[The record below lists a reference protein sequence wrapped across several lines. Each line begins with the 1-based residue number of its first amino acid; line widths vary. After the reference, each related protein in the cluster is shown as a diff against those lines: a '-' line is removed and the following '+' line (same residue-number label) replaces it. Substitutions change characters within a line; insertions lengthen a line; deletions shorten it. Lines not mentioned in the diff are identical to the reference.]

1 MLGWWQE
8 LVAVPWRQMAI
19 ILWGRFR
26 DARLGVSASSLTF
39 TTVLALVPLFTVGLA
54 VFAAFPMFGKF
65 QDTIQRW
72 LIDSLVPDSISRQVL
87 GYLTQFSHKA
97 NRLGTMGLAALLVSA
112 IALMVTIERTLSQIW
127 RLDRSR
133 PLPQRVLLYW
143 SAITLGPLLLGASL
157 AITSY
162 VVTASRDVVDA
173 LPAALRWLLDSF
185 EFVLLVLSVS
195 GLYFYVP
202 YTRVRW
208 RHALTAGLL
217 VALGIELA
225 KKLLAVYLTQIPT
238 YSAIYG
244 AFAALP
250 ILLVWIYVA
259 WVIVLLGAVVAA
271 TLPELGRQTWRKP
284 EGLGWTFKVAL
295 ELLAA
300 LQAVRG
306 QEERGLSL
314 TRLSLQ
320 LQVEPGVLSEL
331 LAHLQA
337 LDWVGALRDE
347 GGTADARHVL
357 LIELKDTLLA
367 PLVERL
373 LLSHGPEVEPLWLAV
388 RLDQARVSEALP
400 RA

>member
-87 GYLTQFSHKA
+87 GYLTQFSRKA

-271 TLPELGRQTWRKP
+271 TLPELGRQTWRKA

-357 LIELKDTLLA
+357 LIEPKDTLLA

>member
-1 MLGWWQE
+1 M
-8 LVAVPWRQMAI
+8 
-19 ILWGRFR
+19 
-26 DARLGVSASSLTF
+26 
-39 TTVLALVPLFTVGLA
+39 
-54 VFAAFPMFGKF
+54 
-65 QDTIQRW
+65 
-72 LIDSLVPDSISRQVL
+72 
-87 GYLTQFSHKA
+87 
-97 NRLGTMGLAALLVSA
+97 
-112 IALMVTIERTLSQIW
+112 
-127 RLDRSR
+127 
-133 PLPQRVLLYW
+133 
-143 SAITLGPLLLGASL
+143 
-157 AITSY
+157 
-162 VVTASRDVVDA
+162 VTASRDVVDA

-271 TLPELGRQTWRKP
+271 TLPELGRQTWRKA

-357 LIELKDTLLA
+357 LIEPKDTLLA

-388 RLDQARVSEALP
+388 RLDQARMSEALP

>member
-87 GYLTQFSHKA
+87 GYLTQFSRKA

-143 SAITLGPLLLGASL
+143 SAITLGPLRLGASL

-271 TLPELGRQTWRKP
+271 TLPELGRQTWRKA

-357 LIELKDTLLA
+357 LIEPKDTLLA

-388 RLDQARVSEALP
+388 RLDQARMSEALP